1 MLNKKE
7 SRKNS
12 SMAYRNQFE
21 LFTQKRFLPY
31 FSTQFLGAFNDNLF
45 KTALLILISMSF
57 AREQPDKANV
67 LNNLGAAAFIFPF
80 FIFSATAGQLAD
92 KYQKPFLIRVIKF
105 AEIII
110 ALFIAVGLYYNH
122 IGFLIAVL
130 CLLGTQSAFF
140 SPVKYSILPQYLD
153 RDELMGGNG
162 LVEMGTF
169 VAILTGTIVG
179 GLLMSHPH
187 RGGELIALATF
198 LCAMIGWL
206 CSLFIPCAQYLNQTP
221 TLKINWNPFTQ
232 TFNTLKEAYQHK
244 KLFWTMISISW
255 FWFFGSIILTQI
267 PNYTKL
273 YIGGS
278 AIVMTIML
286 TTASLGI
293 GIGSMLCELLCRRKI
308 EMGLVPFGSIG
319 ITIFTADLSWVVTS
333 TTSQEIGAAV
343 FLQHWQ
349 NYRILIDLF
358 CIGLFGGFYSVPLY
372 VILQTDSKAHNR
384 SQIIAGNNILN
395 ALFMTFASALAIFVL
410 KQLQMSIPQLFFLIS
425 ILNALFAVMIYTL
438 IPEFW
443 LRFKIWLNSWLR
455 S

>member
-1 MLNKKE
+1 
-7 SRKNS
+7 
-12 SMAYRNQFE
+12 MAYRHQFE
-21 LFTQKRFLPY
+21 LFTQKRFFPY
-31 FSTQFLGAFNDNLF
+31 FSAQFLGAFNDNLF
-45 KTALLILISMSF
+45 KTALLILISINF
-57 AREQPDKANV
+57 ASHQPDKANV

-92 KYQKPFLIRVIKF
+92 KYQKPVLIRVIKF

-110 ALFIAVGLYYNH
+110 SLFIAIGLYYNH

-140 SPVKYSILPQYLD
+140 SPVKYSILPQYLAH
-153 RDELMGGNG
+153 DELMGGNG

-187 RGGELIALATF
+187 RGGEFIALATF
-198 LCAMIGWL
+198 VCALSGWI
-206 CSLFIPCAQYLNQTP
+206 CSLFIPSAQYANQNP
-221 TLKINWNPFTQ
+221 ALKINWNPFTQ
-232 TFNTLKEAYQHK
+232 TWDTLKEAYQDK
-244 KLFWTMISISW
+244 KLFSTMISISW

-286 TTASLGI
+286 TVASLGI

-319 ITIFTADLSWVVTS
+319 ITLFTADLSWVVTDLS
-333 TTSQEIGAAV
+333 TQEVSASL

-349 NYRILIDLF
+349 NYRILFDLF

-372 VILQTDSKAHNR
+372 VILQTDSQEHNR
-384 SQIIAGNNILN
+384 SQIIAANNILN
-395 ALFMTFASALAIFVL
+395 ALFMTFASALAIFIL
-410 KQLQMSIPQLFFLIS
+410 KQLQMSIPQLFFVIS
-425 ILNALFAVMIYTL
+425 ILNILFAATIYTL

-443 LRFKIWLNSWLR
+443 VRFKIWLKSWL
-455 S
+455 